1 MINDIAG
8 PLLGALRTAREVER
22 LADAVEQLPDDNRH
36 WPCWT
41 APWPSGTSGATTPDT
56 WQGAWSDSA
65 SRPLWLSASGFH
77 RPASG
82 DGGSLYLTAPAG
94 EGAGAV
100 RPMLCGSDDTECNRL
115 CSARR
120 SDLAPCDGA
129 AGFDDRELFELLL
142 EPRHRSPLY
151 RSSLLAA
158 RFALSLTVGEQ

>member
-1 MINDIAG
+1 M
-8 PLLGALRTAREVER
+8 
-22 LADAVEQLPDDNRH
+22 AVEAY
-36 WPCWT
+36 T
-41 APWPSGTSGATTPDT
+41 
-56 WQGAWSDSA
+56 
-65 SRPLWLSASGFH
+65 SRPQ
-77 RPASG
+77 
-82 DGGSLYLTAPAG
+82 TG

-151 RSSLLAA
+151 RSSLL
-158 RFALSLTVGEQ
+158 RMTLMLLEQHGLPTPESGKSSSKRRPWD

>member
-1 MINDIAG
+1 MITTLA
-8 PLLGALRTAREVER
+8 LLEGT
-22 LADAVEQLPDDNRH
+22 LAFWDQR
-36 WPCWT
+36 
-41 APWPSGTSGATTPDT
+41 GTTPDT

-65 SRPLWLSASGFH
+65 SRPLWLSASGLASTDR
-77 RPASG
+77 RPVAVEAYTSRPQ
-82 DGGSLYLTAPAG
+82 TG

-142 EPRHRSPLY
+142 EPRHPSPLY
-151 RSSLLAA
+151 RSSLL
-158 RFALSLTVGEQ
+158 RMTLMLLEQHGLPTPESGKSSSKRRPWD